1 MKKQPT
7 IGLIDGSLRSCPRTP
22 NCVSTNH
29 SDLNRHMLPIDYSGL
44 TLDEA
49 KGILFEVLK
58 TIPKVE
64 VVKEEDGYI
73 HAEAKTMVFEYI
85 QDAEFLFDEDDKQ
98 LHFRSASRVGYTDF
112 GSNKRRMQSVV
123 ARFLRKRDEHLEK
136 QAETDKPAT

>member
-7 IGLIDGSLRSCPRTP
+7 IGLIDGSLRACPKTP

-29 SDLNRHMLPIDYSGL
+29 SDLNRHMLPVNYSGL

-58 TIPKVE
+58 TLPKVE
-64 VVKEEDGYI
+64 VVKEEEGYV

-85 QDAEFLFDEDDKQ
+85 QDAEFLFDEEAKQ

-112 GSNKRRMQSVV
+112 GSNKRCMQSVV
-123 ARFLRKRDEHLEK
+123 ARFLRKRDQHLA
-136 QAETDKPAT
+136 QRSETVK